1 MNTEFTVGT
10 LIRRYLAEVTGIG
23 PTKLSVLTRIAGM
36 PIASKDARKLR
47 AADYI
52 EHCRLRR
59 KTVKPSTVA
68 LDLTHWNTVM
78 VYARVAWD
86 MSDVSRASLIDA
98 KPVLRQQRLIGSS
111 PHRDRRPSAD
121 ELQRLLAHF
130 RTSKGTIP
138 MADIV
143 ELSVEFGR
151 RISET
156 CRMKW
161 GDYDPVRRT
170 IRLRDL
176 KHSKRKDG
184 NDKEAAIPDRANEII
199 LRQPRR
205 TTDPDERI
213 FPCNHRSAIA
223 AYCIAKNKLGIK
235 GLHLHDNR
243 GECSTRLLEQ
253 GYSVPQVMLV
263 TLHDDPKMLLTK
275 YNKLRPD
282 NFHTGPAGKLA

>member
-1 MNTEFTVGT
+1 MSNTVES
-10 LIRRYLAEVTGIG
+10 LILKYLAEATGIG
-23 PTKLSVLTRIAGM
+23 PTKRSVLTRIMGM
-36 PIASKDARKLR
+36 PIAKKDARKLR

-52 EHCRLRR
+52 AHCRLRR
-59 KTVKPSTVA
+59 KTVQPATIA
-68 LDLTHWNTVM
+68 LDLTHWKTVM
-78 VYARVAWD
+78 TYARVMWEMA
-86 MSDVSRASLIDA
+86 DVSSASIIDA
-98 KPVLRQQRLIGSS
+98 MPVLRQQKLIGQS
-111 PHRDRRPSAD
+111 PHRDRRPSVD
-121 ELQRLLAHF
+121 ELQRLLAYF
-130 RTSKGTIP
+130 LASKSKIP

-156 CRMKW
+156 CRMTW

-170 IRLRDL
+170 IWIRDL
-176 KHSKRKDG
+176 KHARRKEG

-205 TTDPDERI
+205 TSSPDERI
-213 FPCNHRSAIA
+213 FPYNHRSVIA
-223 AYCIAKNKLGIK
+223 AYCIAKTKLEIS

-243 GECSTRLLEQ
+243 GECSTRLLEA
-253 GYSVPQVMLV
+253 GYSVPQTMLV

-282 NFHTGPAGKLA
+282 NFHTGPVGRVA

>member
-1 MNTEFTVGT
+1 MGRMSHTVGD
-10 LIRRYLAEVTGIG
+10 LIRRYVAEVTGIG
-23 PTKLSVLTRIAGM
+23 STKLSVLKRISGM
-36 PIASKDARKLR
+36 PLASKDARKLR

-59 KTVKPSTVA
+59 KTVKPSTAA

-86 MSDVSRASLIDA
+86 MSDVSRASMIDA
-98 KPVLRQQRLIGSS
+98 KPVLRQQKLIGSS
-111 PHRDRRPSAD
+111 QHRDRRPSDD

-130 RTSKGTIP
+130 RASKCKLP

-156 CRMKW
+156 CRMTW
-161 GDYDPVRRT
+161 GDYDHKRRT
-170 IRLRDL
+170 IWIRDL

-184 NDKEAAIPDRANEII
+184 NDKEAAIPERANEII

-205 TTDPDERI
+205 TASPDERI
-213 FPCNHRSAIA
+213 FPYNHNSVKD
-223 AYCIAKNKLGIK
+223 AYCIAKNKLNIK
-235 GLHLHDNR
+235 GLHLHDSR
-243 GECSTRLLEQ
+243 GECSTRLLEA

-282 NFHTGPAGKLA
+282 NFHAGPAGKA

>member
-1 MNTEFTVGT
+1 MSHTVGDLT
-10 LIRRYLAEVTGIG
+10 RRYLAEVTGIG
-23 PTKLSVLTRIAGM
+23 PTKLSVLTRLMEM
-36 PIASKDARKLR
+36 PIAGKDARKLR

-52 EHCRLRR
+52 AHCRLRR
-59 KTVKPSTVA
+59 KTVKPSTAA

-98 KPVLRQQRLIGSS
+98 KPVLRQQKLIGSS
-111 PHRDRRPSAD
+111 PHRDRRPSDD

-130 RTSKGTIP
+130 RASKCKLP
-138 MADIV
+138 MADIL
-143 ELSVEFGR
+143 ELSVAFGR

-156 CRMKW
+156 CRMTW
-161 GDYDPVRRT
+161 GDYDPARRT
-170 IRLRDL
+170 IWIRDL
-176 KHSKRKDG
+176 KDARCKDG

-205 TTDPDERI
+205 TTSPDERI
-213 FPCNHRSAIA
+213 FPYNHRSAVA
-223 AYCIAKNKLGIK
+223 AYCRGKNALGIK

-243 GECSTRLLEQ
+243 GDCSTRLLEQ
-253 GYSVPQVMLV
+253 GYSVPQAMLV
-263 TLHDDPKMLLTK
+263 TLHKDPKMLLTK